1 MQQLLSNL
9 KVKVKVVSGFAIVLA
24 ILIIVSGAS
33 LFSLGQ
39 IEGNFATFSQRVA
52 VSAQVDG
59 IAIDTGALRR
69 QARDF
74 VLTGEEASFEGAQ
87 KTASTLR
94 NEIKG
99 ALDTIKHPE
108 RLEKTKQMSSEFEAY
123 VTGFNKAAEMKRN
136 RQKLITEELDTN
148 GVAMRQAFQKMKTD
162 ATAAGNMNASELA
175 GDGLQALMTLRLNV
189 NKLIGRNE
197 ESVLV
202 KINEAYAELKK
213 NLQALDAATAGGG
226 LRDEYDAVGSRVD
239 DYFKAFEQV
248 YALSKDLDG
257 LINGEMKRAGNAI
270 ADLAE
275 EIDASATQDRES
287 LGAEMTSLISSV
299 FSTVLVMSLTGI
311 VLGLA
316 LAWFIGSAIASGIVG
331 MTDAMR
337 TLAAGDKSVM
347 IPALDRTDEIGDMG
361 QALQVFK
368 DTAIAAERMQAEQQ
382 AAQEKTLTRAKH
394 VEKYIS
400 HFDKSVEGALETLAS
415 ASTELQATAQ
425 AMSTTAE
432 EGQRQSSTVAAASE
446 EASANVQT
454 VASAGEE
461 LTSSISEISRQVSES
476 ARISAEA
483 SDHAQKTNV
492 QIQGL
497 AEAAQSIG
505 DVINLINDIASQT
518 NLLALNATIEAARA
532 GEAGKGFAVV
542 ASEVKNLATQ
552 TSKATEEISAKISD
566 IQAATNQS
574 VSAIGTITQTIG
586 RINEISTAIA
596 SAVEE
601 QGAATQE
608 IARNVQEAAR
618 GTQDVSSGIS
628 QVSRV
633 VSETGAAATQV
644 LSSAEELSRQG
655 ETLRAEVNDF
665 LGKIRAA

>member
-24 ILIIVSGAS
+24 ILVIVSGAS
-33 LFSLGQ
+33 LFSLSE
-39 IEGNFATFSQRVA
+39 IEGNFATFSQRVT

-69 QARDF
+69 QTRDF
-74 VLTGEEASFEGAQ
+74 VLTGDEASFEGAQ
-87 KTASTLR
+87 KTAATLR
-94 NEIKG
+94 DDIKI

-123 VTGFNKAAEMKRN
+123 VTDFNKAAEMKRN

-148 GVAMRQAFQKMKTD
+148 GVAMREAFQKMKTD

-202 KINEAYAELKK
+202 KINEAYADLKK
-213 NLQALDAATAGGG
+213 NLQALDTATAGGG

-248 YALSKDLDG
+248 YALSKGLDG

-270 ADLAE
+270 AELAE

-394 VEKYIS
+394 VEEYIS